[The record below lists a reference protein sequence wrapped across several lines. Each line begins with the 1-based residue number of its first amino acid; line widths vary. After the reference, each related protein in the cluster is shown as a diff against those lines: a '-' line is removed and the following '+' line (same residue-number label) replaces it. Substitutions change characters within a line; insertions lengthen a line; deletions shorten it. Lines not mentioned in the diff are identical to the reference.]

1 MRLLEGSKR
10 GVCITRVRKLSKGQG
25 VVCPT
30 KRRGMSKLQTDSLRT
45 NRLTIKDISVPL
57 IDEGIN
63 ETPLLLFP
71 DQGDDRTLALVLLGH
86 HPDAFSIL
94 QGIRRGVLDLGTES
108 DGPTGNEESQGVAKS
123 EQDGVDERPFFRLDP
138 VIVAV
143 VVGVVKQGVESCIG

>member
-1 MRLLEGSKR
+1 
-10 GVCITRVRKLSKGQG
+10 
-25 VVCPT
+25 
-30 KRRGMSKLQTDSLRT
+30 MSQLQTDSLRT

-94 QGIRRGVLDLGTES
+94 QGIRRGALNLGTES
-108 DGPTGNEESQGVAKS
+108 DGPTGDEECQGVSESEEDRVDKS
-123 EQDGVDERPFFRLDP
+123 PFFGLDP
-138 VIVAV
+138 VVVAV
-143 VVGVVKQGVESCIG
+143 VVGVVKQGVESCGSSRA